1 VRLPA
6 ASALFLRE
14 PGAGSRLE
22 AKQLGVKQQG
32 AKLGAK
38 LLPPRQQGAKQALA
52 TVQAKAPADELA
64 KAQQERRAR
73 LIAHSHHAS
82 ARAEPGSVWRW
93 HALARWEQAVAR
105 AGAVE

>member
-1 VRLPA
+1 M
-6 ASALFLRE
+6 
-14 PGAGSRLE
+14 
-22 AKQLGVKQQG
+22 KQQG

-52 TVQAKAPADELA
+52 KVQAKAPADA
-64 KAQQERRAR
+64 QAQQQERRAR
-73 LIAHSHHAS
+73 LISHSHHAS